1 MILGLLL
8 PGDLI
13 VPARKRSQDSEGCAY
28 VWPTST
34 QDLESDHNPP
44 AAMSEGDLGIVLS
57 VRQVHVHGVESTIE
71 ACVMTSRGDV
81 GYVMTYDIRKVDP

>member
-1 MILGLLL
+1 MSMWIVMV

-13 VPARKRSQDSEGCAY
+13 VFRCGSR